1 MNDTREK
8 ILTLAGEL
16 IQTKGY
22 DSFTFKEI
30 ADRLGMR
37 AASLYYHFPH
47 KQDLGLAFLQYW
59 SQVTLSISGQ
69 LDRSRMSPWEKLRS
83 FLGIGYSAAQNQK
96 VCPVSA
102 LQLDH
107 LKFTEE
113 MKQQLDQI
121 ELDEL
126 KLVTK
131 ILREGLESGEMQ
143 FPNDP
148 EDQARLVL
156 SAFKGALL
164 YSLNRGED
172 FYQKTIAQM
181 EATLLPTKDVTL
193 N

>member
-22 DSFTFKEI
+22 DSFTFQEI
-30 ADRLGMR
+30 ANSLGMR

-69 LDRSRMSPWEKLRS
+69 LDRSRMSPREKLRS
-83 FLGIGYSAAQNQK
+83 FLGIGYSAAQNQR

-107 LKFTEE
+107 RKFTEE

-164 YSLNRGED
+164 YSLNRGEE

-181 EATLLPTKDVTL
+181 EATLLPTKDAVL

>member
-1 MNDTREK
+1 
-8 ILTLAGEL
+8 
-16 IQTKGY
+16 
-22 DSFTFKEI
+22 
-30 ADRLGMR
+30 
-37 AASLYYHFPH
+37 
-47 KQDLGLAFLQYW
+47 
-59 SQVTLSISGQ
+59 
-69 LDRSRMSPWEKLRS
+69 
-83 FLGIGYSAAQNQK
+83 
-96 VCPVSA
+96 
-102 LQLDH
+102 
-107 LKFTEE
+107 

>member
-1 MNDTREK
+1 
-8 ILTLAGEL
+8 
-16 IQTKGY
+16 
-22 DSFTFKEI
+22 
-30 ADRLGMR
+30 
-37 AASLYYHFPH
+37 
-47 KQDLGLAFLQYW
+47 
-59 SQVTLSISGQ
+59 
-69 LDRSRMSPWEKLRS
+69 
-83 FLGIGYSAAQNQK
+83 
-96 VCPVSA
+96 
-102 LQLDH
+102 
-107 LKFTEE
+107 

-156 SAFKGALL
+156 SVFKGALL
-164 YSLNRGED
+164 YSLNRGEE
-172 FYQKTIAQM
+172 FYQKKIAQM

>member
-148 EDQARLVL
+148 EDQDDWSCQL
-156 SAFKGALL
+156 SRELCCI
-164 YSLNRGED
+164 R
-172 FYQKTIAQM
+172 
-181 EATLLPTKDVTL
+181 
-193 N
+193 

>member
-172 FYQKTIAQM
+172 FYQKTIAQI

>member
-30 ADRLGMR
+30 ADRLEMR

-59 SQVTLSISGQ
+59 AQVTLSLSHQ
-69 LDRSRMSPWEKLRS
+69 LKHSRMSPREKLRA
-83 FLGIGYSAAQNQK
+83 FLGIGRSTVQNHK

-107 LKFTEE
+107 LKFTEA
-113 MKQQLDQI
+113 MKQTLNQI
-121 ELDEL
+121 ELDEIEIVTNIL
-126 KLVTK
+126 K
-131 ILREGLESGEMQ
+131 EGLEAGEMM
-143 FPNDP
+143 FPNHP
-148 EDQARLVL
+148 EDQARFVL
-156 SAFKGALL
+156 SAFKGAII
-164 YSLNRGED
+164 YSLNRGEE
-172 FYQKTIAQM
+172 FFQKTVDQI
-181 EATLLPTKDVTL
+181 EATLLPTKDVVL